1 MTADPGQPPVLEARA
16 ITKRFPGVLAL
27 DQVDLQI
34 DAGEV
39 HGLIGENGAGKSTL
53 MHILAGAQQPDDGQI
68 LLDGQCVQFA
78 SPREA
83 LDRGISIVYQELNL
97 IPYLAVAENIFLGR
111 ELRSATGLIDSK
123 EQNRRCTALLAQ
135 LDPTI
140 DPRAEVNSLRVGQQ
154 QIVEVAKALNCRARV
169 IFMDEPTSA
178 ISDQEV
184 EVLFRLIESLKRDGI
199 AIVYVS
205 HKLDELFRIT
215 DRITV
220 LRDGRL
226 VKTLPTRETNHDEIV
241 RLMVGRQLSEMYV
254 YTGSKPQGQRFRV
267 SGLSQKSS
275 TSNLLLV
282 DDVSFS
288 VEAGEVLGIFGLMG
302 AGRTELLES
311 IFGLRPRQ
319 TTGAVYVDGQ
329 ECMIRSPSDA
339 MRHGIGLVP
348 EDRKQDGLVLEM
360 SVEQNISLA
369 SLQQM
374 ERGLFLSSRAER
386 AHADGYVG
394 RFAIR
399 TPSVRQTVRNL
410 SGGNQQKVVLAKV
423 LSAQPRVL
431 LLDEPTRGIDVN
443 AKREIYGLI
452 DELKRQGLAILVAS
466 SELPELLGI
475 ADRIMVMCEGRKTAE
490 FGRSE
495 ATEES
500 VMRAAVP
507 GVLGH
512 A

>member
-1 MTADPGQPPVLEARA
+1 MTADAGQHLVLEARA
-16 ITKRFPGVLAL
+16 IVKRFPGVLAL
-27 DQVDLQI
+27 DRVDFQI

-53 MHILAGAQQPDDGQI
+53 MHVLAGAQQPDEGQI
-68 LLDGQCVQFA
+68 LLDGRCVQFA
-78 SPREA
+78 NPRDA

-97 IPYLAVAENIFLGR
+97 IPYLTVAENVFLGR
-111 ELRSATGLIDSK
+111 ELRSAVGLIDSK
-123 EQNRRCTALLAQ
+123 EQNRRCAALLAQ

-140 DPRAEVNSLRVGQQ
+140 DPRAEVNGLRVGQQ
-154 QIVEVAKALNCRARV
+154 QIVEVAKALNCQARV

-178 ISDQEV
+178 ISDQEI
-184 EVLFRLIESLKRDGI
+184 EVLFRLIESLKRSSI

-205 HKLDELFRIT
+205 HKLDELLRIS

-226 VKTLPTRETNHDEIV
+226 VKSLPTSETNHDAIV
-241 RLMVGRQLSEMYV
+241 RLMVGRQLSGMFV
-254 YTGSKPQGQRFRV
+254 HTPTKSQGERLRV
-267 SGLSQKSS
+267 ADLTQESASSGILR
-275 TSNLLLV
+275 V
-282 DDVSFS
+282 DGVSIS
-288 VEAGEVLGIFGLMG
+288 VEGGEVLGIFGLMG

-311 IFGLRPRQ
+311 MFGLRPRQ
-319 TTGAVYVDGQ
+319 TTGAIFVDGK
-329 ECMIRSPSDA
+329 ECAIGCPSDA
-339 MRHGIGLVP
+339 MRYGIGMVP

-360 SVEQNISLA
+360 SVEQNISLS
-369 SLQQM
+369 SLTRM
-374 ERGLFLSSRAER
+374 ERGLFLIRRVER
-386 AHADGYVG
+386 AHAEKYVD

-399 TPSVRQTVRNL
+399 TPSVHQAVQNL

-423 LSAQPRVL
+423 LSFQPRVL

-452 DELKRQGLAILVAS
+452 DELKRQGLAIVVAS

-490 FGRSE
+490 FGQAE
-495 ATEES
+495 ATEET

-507 GVLGH
+507 GALEH

>member
-1 MTADPGQPPVLEARA
+1 MTADPRQHPVLEARSMV
-16 ITKRFPGVLAL
+16 KRFPGVLAL
-27 DQVDLQI
+27 DRVDLQI

-53 MHILAGAQQPDDGQI
+53 MHILAGVQQPDEGKM

-78 SPREA
+78 NPREA

-97 IPYLAVAENIFLGR
+97 IPYLTVAENIFLGR
-111 ELRSATGLIDSK
+111 ELQSATGLIDSK

-140 DPRAEVNSLRVGQQ
+140 DPRVEVNSLRVGQQ

-178 ISDQEV
+178 ISDQEI

-205 HKLDELFRIT
+205 HKLDELLSIT

-226 VKTLPTRETNHDEIV
+226 VKTLPTRETNHDAIV
-241 RLMVGRQLSEMYV
+241 RLMVGRQLNEMFV
-254 YTGSKPQGQRFRV
+254 HTETKPQGKRLRV
-267 SGLSQKSS
+267 SDLSQKSA
-275 TSNLLLV
+275 TSNFLRV
-282 DDVSFS
+282 DGVSFS

-311 IFGLRPRQ
+311 VFGLRPKQ
-319 TTGAVYVDGQ
+319 TTGTVFVDGQ
-329 ECMIRSPSDA
+329 QCAIRCPSDA
-339 MRHGIGLVP
+339 MRYGIGLVP
-348 EDRKQDGLVLEM
+348 EDRKHDGLVLEM

-369 SLQQM
+369 SLKQM
-374 ERGLFLSSRAER
+374 ERGLLLSSRVER
-386 AHADGYVG
+386 AHAERYVG

-399 TPSVRQTVRNL
+399 TPSVRQDGAKSQWRESAEGRACQGVEFPTSRAAARRTNPRHRRQRQTRNL
-410 SGGNQQKVVLAKV
+410 RSDRRTEAAGPGDCGCEFRVARTPGNCRSNHGDVRRPQDGGIR
-423 LSAQPRVL
+423 P
-431 LLDEPTRGIDVN
+431 ERGERGSHH
-443 AKREIYGLI
+443 A
-452 DELKRQGLAILVAS
+452 
-466 SELPELLGI
+466 
-475 ADRIMVMCEGRKTAE
+475 GR
-490 FGRSE
+490 RSR
-495 ATEES
+495 S
-500 VMRAAVP
+500 
-507 GVLGH
+507 H
-512 A
+512 